1 MAISY
6 ATLKVT
12 LEVIVEVEH
21 DADGSDNIGATL
33 TEAVSE
39 AKSNMDRKVS
49 WTPHPNHYGIIQ
61 AESGYMEWAEVVS
74 IKAEDGT
81 LLD

>member
-39 AKSNMDRKVS
+39 AKSASKTVDELGKAAREIGKVTDS
-49 WTPHPNHYGIIQ
+49 MTTG
-61 AESGYMEWAEVVS
+61 
-74 IKAEDGT
+74 
-81 LLD
+81 